1 MCIFLFAL
9 TSFWELRNREA
20 NGDDKHRDGDD
31 DDTDDNHDY
40 DGKVEKDG
48 DDTRDAL
55 FVDRV
60 VAVLHSVQVVVYIY
74 TKALMFLRGANTK

>member
-1 MCIFLFAL
+1 MCIFLSAL
-9 TSFWELRNREA
+9 TSFWELRSREA

-40 DGKVEKDG
+40 DGKVKKDG

-60 VAVLHSVQVVVYIY
+60 VAVLHSVKVVLYIY
-74 TKALMFLRGANTK
+74 TKALMFLSKSK